1 MKKIIMAG
9 VILAGVI
16 GYAKADTNITPKQL
30 AENLSQVPIK
40 LQGHISNEIEKT
52 KQYQAKQWNKIK
64 SDLLKLKAKFIKQ

>member
-9 VILAGVI
+9 VILAGVM
-16 GYAKADTNITPKQL
+16 GSADADTNITPKQL

-52 KQYQAKQWNKIK
+52 KQYQAKQWNKVK